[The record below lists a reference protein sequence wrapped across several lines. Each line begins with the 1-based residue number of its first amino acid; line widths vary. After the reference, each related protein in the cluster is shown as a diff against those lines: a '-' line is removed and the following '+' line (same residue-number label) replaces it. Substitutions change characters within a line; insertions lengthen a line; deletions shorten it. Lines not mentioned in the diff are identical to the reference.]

1 MMHAAAHS
9 AAAAAA
15 AVFLVAPLCQRRTS
29 RCEGIGK
36 TSLRLPHE
44 PDSVLIVDGVL
55 PDTLYHAARS
65 EVLQFIDGG
74 FKRAEQVEA
83 IRSDEILWIPTNA
96 APPPPSSSVAA
107 LTATVAALTSLAGR
121 VEAPG
126 EDDKGQPLRLSAP
139 SYVQA
144 AVYRTTGAHYTCHRD
159 NKHRARLNV
168 DDDALWLRSRE
179 QRQRHVT
186 CVLYLTPPHWDTD
199 VHGGA
204 LRCYRGCTGD
214 DDDGCT
220 AVTVTDVAPVGNRL
234 VLFRSCEVPH
244 EVLPLTGP
252 ATSSPEPRVA
262 LTIWLLRDDD

>member
-1 MMHAAAHS
+1 MLAAPHS

-15 AVFLVAPLCQRRTS
+15 AVLLVAPLCRWRTS
-29 RCEGIGK
+29 RCEGVGRN
-36 TSLRLPHE
+36 SLRLPHE
-44 PDSVLIVDGVL
+44 PDSVLIVDGFL
-55 PDTLYHAARS
+55 PDALYHAARS
-65 EVLQFIDGG
+65 EVLQLIDGG

-96 APPPPSSSVAA
+96 ASPPSSSVAA
-107 LTATVAALTSLAGR
+107 LTAAVAALTSLAGR
-121 VEAPG
+121 VEAPDEG
-126 EDDKGQPLRLSAP
+126 NNGQPVRLSAP

-144 AVYRTTGAHYTCHRD
+144 AVYRTTGARYTSHRD

-179 QRQRHVT
+179 QRKRHVT
-186 CVLYLTPPHWDTD
+186 CVLYLTPPHWDTH

-214 DDDGCT
+214 DDDGRT